1 MNASSDIDTS
11 MALEKMAINPK
22 IIHDDVNNSHLH
34 FEKEIYQA
42 TEHLNEV
49 ITNFQIVMQKWFFLN
64 GSSLPGDH
72 MIDLQTSTKASQVIN
87 FCTSELTSLKSPNSS
102 SKEPSFSSFQ

>member
-22 IIHDDVNNSHLH
+22 IIHDDVNSSHLH

-49 ITNFQIVMQKWFFLN
+49 NHK
-64 GSSLPGDH
+64 LPDCYAK
-72 MIDLQTSTKASQVIN
+72 MILFKRL
-87 FCTSELTSLKSPNSS
+87 LTSRRPYDRFAN
-102 SKEPSFSSFQ
+102 FN

>member
-42 TEHLNEV
+42 T
-49 ITNFQIVMQKWFFLN
+49 
-64 GSSLPGDH
+64 
-72 MIDLQTSTKASQVIN
+72 
-87 FCTSELTSLKSPNSS
+87 
-102 SKEPSFSSFQ
+102 